1 MRALKFKYIIIP
13 NPTKTKWYYFIF
25 LLGGLLEAS
34 IPDLLNDKFH
44 LCLYPGDCEEKGEE
58 KQVKEGM
65 ELIGAFL
72 TQSYIEMTI
81 NVVVNLV
88 MVFPHFYYTVINK
101 KEYKKREQELFNI
114 IIQNKHIMN
123 IKDRKRHLFMVT
135 FIIVF
140 VISFVD
146 ITCQLL
152 DPINKLIEYATCN
165 EIKDDHKDLNS
176 ILFIDIFARYFFS
189 RCILKTYF
197 YYHHKLSIL
206 LNFIGIIFLI
216 LAEINLIKTSFNT
229 DSTYVGFVI
238 LRGILYSF
246 EDIMNKFAFLH
257 VVLLPCS
264 LIFYD
269 GVVELVFL
277 AIFTILLHSLN
288 LYDSSHYNIRN
299 VFKNILIHT
308 PFNVMRNLFLMKVI
322 DKFSPQHM
330 SFLTVSETIA
340 YYIYNL
346 ISNFNDVSG
355 AKETKDFI
363 LEILGFLILLIAT
376 LIHNE
381 IIIINTLKLKM
392 KTEYYLNKDVDSE
405 RIGSFASELSKS
417 SDFEDNSFSIND
429 LTGSFTE

>member
-13 NPTKTKWYYFIF
+13 NPTKTQWYYFIF

-34 IPDLLNDKFH
+34 IPDLLNEKFN
-44 LCLYPGDCEEKGEE
+44 LGLYPGDCEEEEGGEE
-58 KQVKEGM
+58 KTGR

-165 EIKDDHKDLNS
+165 KIKKDHQDLNS

-206 LNFIGIIFLI
+206 LR
-216 LAEINLIKTSFNT
+216 E
-229 DSTYVGFVI
+229 
-238 LRGILYSF
+238 ILYSF
-246 EDIMNKFAFLH
+246 EDIPKMTKF
-257 VVLLPCS
+257 
-264 LIFYD
+264 
-269 GVVELVFL
+269 
-277 AIFTILLHSLN
+277 
-288 LYDSSHYNIRN
+288 
-299 VFKNILIHT
+299 
-308 PFNVMRNLFLMKVI
+308 I
-322 DKFSPQHM
+322 DK
-330 SFLTVSETIA
+330 
-340 YYIYNL
+340 
-346 ISNFNDVSG
+346 
-355 AKETKDFI
+355 
-363 LEILGFLILLIAT
+363 
-376 LIHNE
+376 
-381 IIIINTLKLKM
+381 
-392 KTEYYLNKDVDSE
+392 
-405 RIGSFASELSKS
+405 
-417 SDFEDNSFSIND
+417 NSR
-429 LTGSFTE
+429 